1 MISDVLH
8 SSSVLGKAKVVS
20 LSHTNT
26 VYWCR
31 WLQLLPNQAV
41 NNKKS
46 SNKDTEHC
54 LEDRYKLYYCNNYD
68 CNLLSN

>member
-1 MISDVLH
+1 MFYIVL
-8 SSSVLGKAKVVS
+8 VYLEKPKLS
-20 LSHTNT
+20 LSLTQTLFIDVDDYNFF
-26 VYWCR
+26 
-31 WLQLLPNQAV
+31 QIKLL